1 MLRWVWIGA
10 ILSVGAWGCFDRA
23 ERAEDFPKE
32 QEIAGG
38 MMAAEEAP
46 ARGAGTMS
54 LRVAAPPPT
63 SQQPQEPPVSDARKI
78 IRNGSVG
85 LEVSSVEE
93 SLAEIKVLV
102 EGAEGYI
109 TNESVSEDEYG
120 TKSGSILCRVPAGE
134 LDTMITALDDLG
146 DVEYVSI
153 SANDI
158 TDQYFDLEVR
168 LDNQKQLE
176 SRLLELLKRPSNE
189 LDDLLAAE
197 RELARVRTDIDAME
211 GRKRLWDNQIAYSTI
226 SVNLHEPG
234 PAVPGGG
241 VFRAL
246 WGSFGR
252 AGENFVLTVA
262 ELVAVTGTIVP
273 IGLAALFVFWGGRKV
288 WRRRKKPSAS

>member
-1 MLRWVWIGA
+1 MIRWLWVGA
-10 ILSVGAWGCFDRA
+10 IVLGISVGCYDRA
-23 ERAEDFPKE
+23 EGPEDVSSMSE
-32 QEIAGG
+32 VSGG
-38 MMAAEEAP
+38 MAASPAAPSPRMRMVAEEA
-46 ARGAGTMS
+46 AM
-54 LRVAAPPPT
+54 
-63 SQQPQEPPVSDARKI
+63 QPQEPSRPLSDERKI

-93 SLAEIKVLV
+93 TLVEIKSLV
-102 EGAEGYI
+102 EDAEGYI

-120 TKSGSILCRVPAGE
+120 TKSGSILCRVPAEE
-134 LDTMITALDDLG
+134 LDAMLASLDDLG

-153 SANDI
+153 SADDI

-168 LDNQKQLE
+168 LDNQRQLE
-176 SRLLELLKRPSNE
+176 TRLLALLKRPTNE

-197 RELARVRTDIDAME
+197 RELARVRTEIDSLQ

-241 VFRAL
+241 VFLAL
-246 WGSFGR
+246 WRSFGR

-262 ELVAVTGTIVP
+262 EIVAVTGTLVP
-273 IGLAALFVFWGGRKV
+273 IGLAALFVFWGGRKI
-288 WRRRKKPSAS
+288 WRRRTGSSSS